1 MDEFIL
7 IDPED
12 DEDYSPNRHINSH
25 NSLHP
30 SPKPLIINKHLDE
43 ALKEINILLY
53 EYIIELWKTYG
64 ES

>member
-1 MDEFIL
+1 VDEFIL
-7 IDPED
+7 LDPE
-12 DEDYSPNRHINSH
+12 EDNDSATNCHINSH

-30 SPKPLIINKHLDE
+30 SSKSLITDRHLDE

-53 EYIIELWKTYG
+53 EDIIELWKIYG